1 MPAKRTTP
9 LSEAVD
15 RQLYIIGMTR
25 ADFAKGLN
33 ISYSYLSQ
41 ILTGFYPPT
50 IEIANKMAEILEL
63 NPRKLR
69 ELVLKKAI

>member
-15 RQLYIIGMTR
+15 KQLYIIGMR
-25 ADFAKGLN
+25 RSDMAKEIG